1 MKVLVVDDEA
11 FTVDM
16 LRTFLQINGYET
28 IGSFNGESGL
38 MVAQAERPDI
48 MILDLM
54 LPDIEGFE
62 VCRRLRSTRDIA
74 GMPVIVLSA
83 RVEASSRDR
92 AFEAGVDAYLTKPV
106 QFPLLLSEIER
117 LTEAG
122 TERALPPTAVSPVSP
137 AQTAPVVTT
146 PPSTVPAPPVPTS
159 ATPTPAPT
167 VAAPLIRWWQRRRRG
182 RPS

>member
-1 MKVLVVDDEA
+1 MKILVIDDEA

-28 IGSFNGESGL
+28 IGSFDGESGL
-38 MVAQAERPDI
+38 LVALAERPDI

-62 VCRRLRSTRDIA
+62 VCRRLRSSHDIA

-83 RVEASSRDR
+83 RMESSSKDR

-106 QFPLLLSEIER
+106 QFPLLLSEIKR
-117 LTEAG
+117 LSEAG
-122 TERALPPTAVSPVSP
+122 TKRALPPAALSP
-137 AQTAPVVTT
+137 AQETSAAATPTPTAP
-146 PPSTVPAPPVPTS
+146 ALPVPTS
-159 ATPTPAPT
+159 AAPMPTPTAPAPP
-167 VAAPLIRWWQRRRRG
+167 VRWWRRRRRG
-182 RPS
+182 GAG